1 MKNIKFFFQVYMKN
15 KPAKWGVKVWALAG
29 QSGYIHR
36 FHICGDNLQH
46 MTEEQLENLEP
57 GIGASGQTVLSLV
70 QDIPPGSELFFDNYF
85 ASPALL
91 LKLK

>member
-1 MKNIKFFFQVYMKN
+1 MKN

-36 FHICGDNLQH
+36 FNICGDTLQN
-46 MTEEQLENLEP
+46 MTEAEMDSLEP

-70 QDIPPGSELFFDNYF
+70 KDIPAGSELFFDNYF